1 MKRKDFL
8 ATMIALGG
16 TALLPCD
23 FLTAVAAKRDTR
35 RIDPSK
41 LIIMSDIH
49 ISGEFDADGKPKHY
63 PYNPICFQQQANEIL
78 AMRPLPANIIILGD
92 VAWDYGLKEDYEYL
106 ARLLQPLQAEGIKV
120 TMAMGNHDRREAFF
134 NVFSEYRTSTKVSG
148 RVVSVVELPDFDF
161 VVLDSLD
168 ELPDLKPRQATKV
181 SGTMDKAQF
190 EWLESFLATAKRP
203 VVLSSHHSMG
213 ELPGVE
219 GLIVKYPEVVAGY
232 IYGHHHIWNN
242 GVSIIRSLAPRRM
255 VPHICIPTTFYGD
268 IGYVVAKCSPE
279 SLELNYS
286 SKGFWWPQPVDNPPK
301 EWAQRQRDLQK
312 QKATILF

>member
-1 MKRKDFL
+1 
-8 ATMIALGG
+8 
-16 TALLPCD
+16 
-23 FLTAVAAKRDTR
+23 
-35 RIDPSK
+35 
-41 LIIMSDIH
+41 
-49 ISGEFDADGKPKHY
+49 
-63 PYNPICFQQQANEIL
+63 
-78 AMRPLPANIIILGD
+78 
-92 VAWDYGLKEDYEYL
+92 
-106 ARLLQPLQAEGIKV
+106 
-120 TMAMGNHDRREAFF
+120 
-134 NVFSEYRTSTKVSG
+134 
-148 RVVSVVELPDFDF
+148 VELPDFDF

-181 SGTMDKAQF
+181 SGTMDKAQL
-190 EWLESFLATAKRP
+190 EWLESFLAIAKRP

-242 GVSIIRSLAPRRM
+242 GVSIIRPLAPRRM

>member
-1 MKRKDFL
+1 MQ
-8 ATMIALGG
+8 
-16 TALLPCD
+16 ALL
-23 FLTAVAAKRDTR
+23 
-35 RIDPSK
+35 
-41 LIIMSDIH
+41 
-49 ISGEFDADGKPKHY
+49 
-63 PYNPICFQQQANEIL
+63 
-78 AMRPLPANIIILGD
+78 
-92 VAWDYGLKEDYEYL
+92 KEARLCL
-106 ARLLQPLQAEGIKV
+106 ARSGAGA
-120 TMAMGNHDRREAFF
+120 TARRPEPSTCLARFRPQRLSAPPKKLGVQKHPEAFF

-181 SGTMDKAQF
+181 SGTMDKAQL

-242 GVSIIRSLAPRRM
+242 GVSIIRPLAPRRM

-268 IGYVVAKCSPE
+268 ISRAFPG
-279 SLELNYS
+279 
-286 SKGFWWPQPVDNPPK
+286 
-301 EWAQRQRDLQK
+301 
-312 QKATILF
+312 